1 MIWGP
6 LEKLYNYGIEVAG
19 DAIDY
24 VEEVVEVVV
33 DEAGNVIGVDPQTL
47 KSYIFDPVTKTQ
59 QFYTDAFL
67 KIGEEVGLNVEG
79 IRDIDNFLNSARDL
93 GKSIVMD
100 QGVQKLQAEVTQN
113 AVNSISALAEG
124 DLDGAYTYL
133 VDENIEYISNYGEN
147 VFTENEE
154 LAKAATKEPKLTSL
168 KDNEKVLDVVL
179 DPSVTLTVKECEGF
193 TS

>member
-1 MIWGP
+1 MIFGP
-6 LEKLYNYGIEVAG
+6 IEKLVKDVIEVVD
-19 DAIDY
+19 DAKDY

-47 KSYIFDPVTKTQ
+47 KSYIFDPVSKTQ

-79 IRDIDNFLNSARDL
+79 IKDIDNFLNSARDL
-93 GKSIVMD
+93 GKSVVMD
-100 QGVQKLQAEVTQN
+100 QGVQKLQAEATQN

-133 VDENIEYISNYGEN
+133 VDENIEYISNYWTKYWL
-147 VFTENEE
+147 FSKTWSQSKT
-154 LAKAATKEPKLTSL
+154 LKAL
-168 KDNEKVLDVVL
+168 
-179 DPSVTLTVKECEGF
+179 GIG
-193 TS
+193 

>member
-6 LEKLYNYGIEVAG
+6 IEKLYNNAIELAG

-47 KSYIFDPVTKTQ
+47 KSYIFDPVSKTQ

-154 LAKAATKEPKLTSL
+154 LAKDLVI
-168 KDNEKVLDVVL
+168 D
-179 DPSVTLTVKECEGF
+179 F
-193 TS
+193 I